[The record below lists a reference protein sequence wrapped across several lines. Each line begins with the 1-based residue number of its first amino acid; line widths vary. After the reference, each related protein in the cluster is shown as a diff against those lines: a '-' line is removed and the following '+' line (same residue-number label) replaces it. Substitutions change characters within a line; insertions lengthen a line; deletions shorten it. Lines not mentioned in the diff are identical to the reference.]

1 MTSEYHQFLKN
12 HKHIKG
18 ENDITHT
25 RIPNPTLNI
34 YGGSFSIPEE
44 ELNKFNQLYYNYV
57 FEKRQKEY
65 LTEKQMSTG
74 GPLLIDIDLRFEPS
88 IKIRQY
94 NENHIID
101 LIQLYLEELKK
112 LVVFTD
118 KEFNIV
124 VFEKEEM
131 NLQDTVSKDG
141 IHLLF
146 GIQLDHT
153 IQKLLRENIVK
164 EVGEIWNDI
173 PIINSWNSV
182 FDEGISAGYTNWQL
196 FGSRKPGHMPY
207 KLSKYYSCQYLDDF
221 ELNQMSDYDMEV
233 LFPQISAR
241 YTKNPKFE
249 IQDHVVVEP
258 LSKPKLKIKQID
270 NTEPENISSQEE
282 LDHAIESHLKKCR
295 DENNDDTYLK
305 DTGMFHLQE
314 IHEYTMCLP
323 ESFYG
328 PGTYSNWIR
337 VAWALRRTHNSLLL
351 TWLKFSS
358 QSSEFK
364 FSDIPSLCKI
374 WNNINVSDAEKKLTV
389 RSIIYWAREYGSK
402 SELSKIEHSSVDY
415 FVRETLKPGG
425 ATDHNFAMV
434 LYTMFKGRYVCVSVK
449 HNIWFEYKKHRWHNI
464 DSGTNLRAKISKDM
478 HKRYIPKLTE
488 ATSKLADLDN
498 TEGEQ
503 NAKDYIAF
511 LINKLM
517 PRLKQTSDKDKIMK
531 EARELFY
538 DEDFIEKQDSNP
550 YLLGFNNGVYDFD
563 EENFRDGRPDDYI
576 VKCTNYDYIPEYKL
590 DKTLLNEVDLFMEQ
604 LFPVP
609 ELRKYM
615 WEHLSSTLIGTNENQ
630 TFNIYSGSGRNGKS
644 MLVLLMSKVLGDY
657 KGTVP
662 VTLIT
667 QKRPTIGGTSSE
679 VVALKGTRYAVM
691 QEPSKGDKINEGIM
705 KELTGG
711 DPLQGRAL
719 YSNSEVFIPQFKLVC
734 CLNQLFDIESQDD
747 GTWRRIRVCEFM
759 SKFCENPVNNDPEQP
774 YQFKVN
780 KKLEE
785 RFDDWKA
792 AMVCRLISI
801 SKILKGNVNDCE
813 IVMAKSREYRE
824 DQDYL
829 SEFIK
834 EKVEVRTGGIIKK
847 REIADEFRDWYK
859 NNYGMSM
866 KGIASVPKNKEI
878 WDIMNKQYGKYK
890 GGWKNVSI
898 IYDE

>member
-1 MTSEYHQFLKN
+1 MTTELHQFLKT
-12 HKHIKG
+12 HRHIKG
-18 ENDITHT
+18 ENSLTHT

-34 YGGSFSIPEE
+34 YGGSFCIEDDALDE
-44 ELNKFNQLYYNYV
+44 FNQLYYHHIFKKN
-57 FEKRQKEY
+57 QKEY
-65 LTEKQMSTG
+65 LTEKQLPTG
-74 GPLLIDIDLRFEPS
+74 GALLIDIDLRFEPT
-88 IKIRQY
+88 IKERQY

-112 LVVFTD
+112 LVVFTND
-118 KEFNIV
+118 EFNII
-124 VFEKEEM
+124 VFEKDDI
-131 NLQDTVSKDG
+131 NQQDTVTKDG

-146 GIQLDHT
+146 GIQLEHS

-164 EVGEIWNDI
+164 EIGEIWSDI

-207 KLSKYYSCQYLDDF
+207 KLSKYYRCQYLDDF
-221 ELNQMSDYDMEV
+221 ELNQMNDYDMEV
-233 LFPQISAR
+233 VFPQICAR
-241 YTKNPKFE
+241 YSNNPKFE
-249 IQDHVVVEP
+249 VQEHITIEP
-258 LSKPKLKIKQID
+258 ISKPKLKIKQVD
-270 NTEPENISSQEE
+270 NTEPENITCQEE
-282 LDHAIESHLKKCR
+282 LDAAVESYLKKCR
-295 DENNDDTYLK
+295 DENSDDAIFK
-305 DTGMFHLQE
+305 DTELFHLQE

-328 PGTYSNWIR
+328 PGTYSNWMR

-364 FSDIPSLCKI
+364 YSDISSLCKI
-374 WNNINVSDAEKKLTV
+374 WNDINVGDAEKKLTA

-402 SELSKIEHSSVDY
+402 SEWKKIEHASVDY
-415 FVRETLKPGG
+415 FVRETLKEGG
-425 ATDHNFAMV
+425 ASDHNFAMV

-449 HNIWFEYKKHRWHNI
+449 HNIWYEYKKHRWHDI
-464 DSGTNLRAKISKDM
+464 DSGTNLRAKISKEM
-478 HKRYIPKLTE
+478 HKKYINKVAE
-488 ATSKLADLDN
+488 ATSKLADYDN
-498 TEGEQ
+498 PEGEQ
-503 NAKDYIAF
+503 KEKDFITY
-511 LINKLM
+511 LIKLTA
-517 PRLKQTSDKDKIMK
+517 RLKQTSDKDKIMK

-538 DEDFIEKQDSNP
+538 DENFIEKQDSKP
-550 YLLGFNNGVYDFD
+550 YLLGFNNGVYDF
-563 EENFRDGRPDDYI
+563 EEGDFRDGRPDDYI

-590 DKTLLNEVDLFMEQ
+590 DKTVLSEVDLFMEQ
-604 LFPVP
+604 LFPVE

-615 WEHLSSTLIGTNENQ
+615 WEHLASTLIGTNENQ

-644 MLVLLMSKVLGDY
+644 ILVLLMSKVLGDY

-679 VVALKGTRYAVM
+679 VIALKGTRYAVM

-719 YSNSEVFIPQFKLVC
+719 YANSEVFIPQFKLVC

-747 GTWRRIRVCEFM
+747 GTWRRIRVCDFM
-759 SKFCENPVNNDPEQP
+759 SKFCENPVNNDPDQP

-785 RFDDWKA
+785 RFDDWKV
-792 AMVCRLISI
+792 AMVCRLIHI
-801 SKILKGNVNDCE
+801 ARITKGNVEDCD

-834 EKVEVRTGGIIKK
+834 EKIEARSGGVIKK
-847 REIADEFRDWYK
+847 REISDEFRDWYK
-859 NNYGMSM
+859 NNYGMSV
-866 KGIASVPKNKEI
+866 KGMGGVPKNKEI
-878 WDIMNKQYGKYK
+878 WDIMNKRYGKYK
-890 GGWKNVSI
+890 AGWQNVAI

>member
-1 MTSEYHQFLKN
+1 MTTELHQFITK
-12 HKHIKG
+12 HRHIKG
-18 ENDITHT
+18 ENNLTHT
-25 RIPNPTLNI
+25 RIPNPSLNI
-34 YGGSFSIPEE
+34 YGGSFCIEGDD
-44 ELNKFNQLYYNYV
+44 LKKFNQLYYNHI
-57 FEKRQKEY
+57 FKEHQKEY
-65 LTEKQMSTG
+65 LTEKQLSTG
-74 GPLLIDIDLRFEPS
+74 GPLLIDIDLRFES
-88 IKIRQY
+88 TIKTRLY

-112 LVVFTD
+112 LVIFTD
-118 KEFNIV
+118 QEFNII
-124 VFEKEEM
+124 VFEKDDL
-131 NLQDTVSKDG
+131 NIQDTVTKDG

-146 GIQLDHT
+146 GIQLDHS
-153 IQKLLRENIVK
+153 IQKILRENIVK
-164 EVGEIWNDI
+164 AIPEIWSDI

-207 KLSKYYSCQYLDDF
+207 KLSKYYRCQYLDDF
-221 ELNQMSDYDMEV
+221 ELNQMNDYDIEV
-233 LFPQISAR
+233 LFPQICAR
-241 YTKNPKFE
+241 YTENPKFE
-249 IQDHVVVEP
+249 IHNHITIQP
-258 LSKPKLKIKQID
+258 TSKPKLKIKQID
-270 NTEPENISSQEE
+270 NTEPENITCQEE
-282 LDHAIESHLKKCR
+282 LDAAVESYLKKCR
-295 DENNDDTYLK
+295 DESSNDVLFK
-305 DTGMFHLQE
+305 DTALFQLWE

-364 FSDIPSLCKI
+364 FSDISSLCKI
-374 WNNINVSDAEKKLTV
+374 WNDINMAEAEKKLTV

-402 SELSKIEHSSVDY
+402 LELKKIEHASVDY
-415 FVRETLKPGG
+415 FVRETLKEGG
-425 ATDHNFAMV
+425 ASDHNFAMV

-449 HNIWFEYKKHRWHNI
+449 HNIWYEYKKHRWHDI
-464 DSGTNLRAKISKDM
+464 DSGTNLRSKISKEM
-478 HKRYIPKLTE
+478 HKKYIFKMTE

-498 TEGEQ
+498 PEGEQ
-503 NAKDYIAF
+503 KEKDFITY
-511 LINKLM
+511 LIKLM
-517 PRLKQTSDKDKIMK
+517 ARLKQTSDKDKIMK

-538 DEDFIEKQDSNP
+538 DDSFIEKQDSKP
-550 YLLGFNNGVYDFD
+550 YLLGFNNGVYDF
-563 EENFRDGRPDDYI
+563 EEGVFRDGRPDDYI

-590 DKTLLNEVDLFMEQ
+590 DKTILKEVDIFMEQ
-604 LFPVP
+604 LFPVV

-679 VVALKGTRYAVM
+679 VIALKGTRYAVM

-734 CLNQLFDIESQDD
+734 CLNQLFEIESQDD
-747 GTWRRIRVCEFM
+747 GTWRRIRVCDFM
-759 SKFCENPVNNDPEQP
+759 SKFCENPVDNNPDQP

-785 RFDDWKA
+785 RFDEWKV
-792 AMVCRLISI
+792 AMVCRLINI
-801 SKILKGNVNDCE
+801 ARETKGNVEDCD

-834 EKVEVRTGGIIKK
+834 EKVEERTGGVIKK
-847 REIADEFRDWYK
+847 REISDEFRDWYK
-859 NNYGMSM
+859 NNYGMSV
-866 KGIASVPKNKEI
+866 KGVGGVPKNKEI
-878 WDIMNKQYGKYK
+878 WDMMNKRYGKYK
-890 GGWKNVSI
+890 AGWQNVAI